1 MKTTIR
7 ILSALIAG
15 LVGMFVGECALAYTL
30 LRVVPP
36 NLTDVQIEVQ
46 REFTILRYAQA
57 WSWRA
62 HAAGFLLFAGIA
74 YWVVGRIT
82 RNRRVP
88 VETLIR
94 VIAAIACGAWGY
106 QTAHWLFGFC
116 AGI

>member
-57 WSWRA
+57 WSWRGSRLSWKWRKRSSVKITERTYEKRA
-62 HAAGFLLFAGIA
+62 QALQRRRESGHSEAAS
-74 YWVVGRIT
+74 
-82 RNRRVP
+82 
-88 VETLIR
+88 
-94 VIAAIACGAWGY
+94 
-106 QTAHWLFGFC
+106 FGQGC
-116 AGI
+116 SLRSV